1 MLQERVIV
9 RVGSNEE
16 IKIDV
21 RVIAATKT
29 DLREA
34 ANRREFREDLYYRLN
49 VAELHV
55 PALNDRRDDVP
66 LLFEHFASEFAVRH
80 QRQPKHLT
88 PADNEALIAHD
99 WRGNVREL
107 RNIAERFVLG
117 LGTLPGILR
126 EGESGAPRPLPDQMD
141 AIEAMLIRNALT
153 GARGNAQM
161 AADLLG
167 VPRRTLS
174 EKMRKFGIE
183 GQDFR

>member
-1 MLQERVIV
+1 VIT
-9 RVGSNEE
+9 RLGSNEE

-21 RVIAATKT
+21 RVVAATKT

-34 ANRREFREDLYYRLN
+34 ANRKEFREDLYYRLN
-49 VAELHV
+49 VAELHI
-55 PALNDRRDDVP
+55 PTLNERRDDIP
-66 LLFEHFASEFAVRH
+66 LLFNHFAAEFAARH
-80 QRQPKHLT
+80 QRQPVQLN
-88 PADNEALIAHD
+88 PEGVQALVTHD

-107 RNIAERFVLG
+107 RNIAERYVLG

-126 EGESGAPRPLPDQMD
+126 EGETGAGRSLPEQID
-141 AIEAMLIRNALT
+141 AIEAMLIRNVLAS
-153 GARGNAQM
+153 ARGSVQT

-174 EKMRKFGIE
+174 EKMNRHRID